1 MGVDR
6 ERRVFSRRDLLR
18 DAATAS
24 AGIALLPGLAQGGRA
39 RPGRQGGGDRVA
51 VLGGGNA
58 GLTVAHELIERG
70 FDVTVYERKALGG
83 KSRTI
88 PVPDSAENGRA
99 PLPGEHGFR
108 FFAGFYQ
115 NAPDT
120 LRRIPYPGNANG
132 VYDNLVSTNE
142 TVWVRGDG
150 RANSFFFGFAPD
162 PTEDLSVDGLQRIL
176 TKEFIEGHGLLPHEA
191 AYIAERLVVFMTSS
205 HERRFGEWEHVS
217 WWDFIG
223 AESRSE
229 EYQRVA
235 GYGMSTLLVAGQPRL
250 ASTRT
255 IGTIAEAFIMA
266 IMQRGNDGPPVRIL
280 NAPTNEAWIDP
291 WVEKM
296 RGDGV
301 RFEVGTTIEGLV
313 VEDGSHPGR
322 RAGSP
327 PPHARRPEFAEPGAS
342 ASGGGRIAAAIAR
355 DADGSLQTI
364 EADWFVVAM
373 PVERAR
379 TLWSA
384 DVLRHD
390 PHLAAMDDLLV
401 AWMSGIMYYLREPV
415 DVPEGHLAFLDSPWA
430 LTAIAQKQ
438 FWAGRDFA
446 ADYGDGEAV
455 DCFSAIVSDWDTPGQ
470 FNGKP
475 ARECTADEIQREVW
489 RQMKAALEKDED
501 HEVLPDD
508 IVHTWFLD
516 PAITWSEEE
525 QQNRSDEPLMINTVG
540 SWEKRPT
547 AASAIPNLFLAGDHV
562 QTEVDLATMEG
573 ADEAGRR
580 AANALLEAAGSSAE
594 PVTVYGLY
602 DPPEFE
608 ALKQVDAQLYEAGQP
623 HALDHGR

>member
-6 ERRVFSRRDLLR
+6 ERRVFSRRELLR
-18 DAATAS
+18 DVATAG
-24 AGIALLPGLAQGGRA
+24 AGIALLPGLTQAAWA
-39 RPGRQGGGDRVA
+39 RPGGPPGGDRVA

-88 PVPDSAENGRA
+88 PVPDSAEDGRA

-132 VYDNLVSTNE
+132 VYDNLVATNE
-142 TVWVRGDG
+142 TVWIRGDG
-150 RANSFFFGFAPD
+150 RANSFFFGFVAD
-162 PTEDLSVDGLQRIL
+162 PTEDLSVEGLQRIL

-191 AYIAERLVVFMTSS
+191 AYIAERLMVFMTSS
-205 HERRFGEWEHVS
+205 EERRFGEWEHVS

-223 AESRSE
+223 ADARSD

-235 GYGMSTLLVAGQPRL
+235 GYGLSTLLVAGQPRL

-255 IGTIAEAFIMA
+255 IGTIAEAFILA

-291 WVEKM
+291 WVEKL
-296 RGDGV
+296 RDQGV
-301 RFEVGTTIEGLV
+301 RFEVGATIEGLV
-313 VEDGSHPGR
+313 VDDGHPGGG
-322 RAGSP
+322 AVSP
-327 PPHARRPEFAEPGAS
+327 PEHARRPGFAGPAAPAS
-342 ASGGGRIAAAIAR
+342 DAARIAAAVAR
-355 DADGSLQTI
+355 DADGSLHTI

-379 TLWSA
+379 KLWSA

-415 DVPEGHLAFLDSPWA
+415 DVPEGHLAFLDTPWA
-430 LTAIAQKQ
+430 ITAIAQRQ
-438 FWAGRDFA
+438 FWDGRDFA
-446 ADYGDGEAV
+446 AEYGDGEAV
-455 DCFSAIVSDWDTPGQ
+455 DCFSTIVSDWDAPGQ

-489 RQMKAALEKDED
+489 AQMKAALAKEED
-501 HEVLPDD
+501 DEVLPEG

-516 PAITWSEEE
+516 PAITWSEED

-540 SWEKRPT
+540 SWERRPT
-547 AASAIPNLFLAGDHV
+547 VDSAISNLFLAGDHV
-562 QTEVDLATMEG
+562 RTEVDLATMEG

-580 AANALLEAAGSSAE
+580 AANALLETAGSSSE
-594 PVTVYGLY
+594 PATVYGLY
-602 DPPEFE
+602 HPPEFE
-608 ALKQVDAQLYEAGQP
+608 ALKQVDAQLYAAGQP
-623 HALDHGR
+623 HAFDRER